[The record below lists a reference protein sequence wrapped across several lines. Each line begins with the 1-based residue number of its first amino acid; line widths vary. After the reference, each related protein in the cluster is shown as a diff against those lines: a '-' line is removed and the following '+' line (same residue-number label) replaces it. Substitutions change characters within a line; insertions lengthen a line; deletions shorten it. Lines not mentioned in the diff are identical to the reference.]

1 MAECVI
7 NAAAA
12 AVETG
17 TRRRLL
23 SSKTTEPVSSK
34 QFGQLAFYMPGGH
47 PHNLPAM
54 TSSSRRM
61 KAARALCWL
70 SARVCDFVIGLSGT
84 SVVLLEMNSLTS
96 QFEGVHMN
104 INTYICTYM
113 YSYQRPSLTLYFIMP
128 SILSELLNK

>member
-7 NAAAA
+7 NAAAAA

-34 QFGQLAFYMPGGH
+34 QFGQLAFFMPGGH

-70 SARVCDFVIGLSGT
+70 SARLCDFVIGLSGT

-104 INTYICTYM
+104 IIHIYVFI
-113 YSYQRPSLTLYFIMP
+113 SEAFIDVVLYNAI
-128 SILSELLNK
+128 STVRTHK